1 MKKIMNIALTGL
13 LLAGIVVVLYFLIKN
28 RQEYRQLKQ
37 IRLDI
42 LQTSQDMYHTM
53 SLGLYQRFKQ
63 EEGKEQKKEN
73 PMDFENFV
81 ARVMVNY
88 YGGQAF
94 VTGGTGDY
102 GIDIEHDHPAG
113 KYLGQVKCYAPD
125 HFVPYEPIAV
135 IHSQLTKQNAKG
147 GYVVTTSDFTPNARK
162 YAEGLDIMLINGS
175 QLVELWMQGLEKTA
189 KPYNYQKNKSESA

>member
-1 MKKIMNIALTGL
+1 MILSLTGL
-13 LLAGIVVVLYFLIKN
+13 LLVGIAAVLYFFIKS
-28 RQEYRQLKQ
+28 RQEYRHLRNIK
-37 IRLDI
+37 LDI
-42 LQTSQDMYHTM
+42 LQTSHDMYQTM
-53 SLGLYQRFKQ
+53 AVGLYERFKQ
-63 EEGKEQKKEN
+63 DEGKEKKKEN

-94 VTGGTGDY
+94 VTGGSGDY
-102 GIDIEHDHPAG
+102 GIDIEHDHRVG

-135 IHSQLTKQNAKG
+135 VHSQMTKQKARG
-147 GYVVTTSDFTPNARK
+147 GYVVTTSDFTPHARK

-175 QLVELWMQGLEKTA
+175 QLVELWMQGLEKAA
-189 KPYNYQKNKSESA
+189 KPYNFQRNKSESA